1 MRPRFGPGAREVIG
15 SAVAEARLRGD
26 RRIGTE
32 HLLLGV
38 LRHPDTAAARALA
51 VDLADARAAL
61 GALDREALAVLGID
75 VSPGLPAPAGGPCLA
90 PGDPWGSP
98 DEEPAAGRLF
108 GGHRAPP
115 SPEQV
120 ARLRAALSSGARA
133 VLAGS
138 IGAAPHDPAGRVTPE
153 LVLAALL
160 ERQPPDPAAALL
172 ARLGVDPAVARA
184 RLTAPHPRPPSG

>member
-1 MRPRFGPGAREVIG
+1 MQPRFGPGAREVIG

-38 LRHPDTAAARALA
+38 LRHPDTDAARALA
-51 VDLADARAAL
+51 VDLADARGAL
-61 GALDREALAVLGID
+61 AALDREALAVLGID
-75 VSPGLPAPAGGPCLA
+75 VSPELAIPTGGPCLA
-90 PGDPWGSP
+90 PGDPWEPPAPG
-98 DEEPAAGRLF
+98 PAADGQLF
-108 GGHRAPP
+108 GVHQHPP

-133 VLAGS
+133 VLSRS
-138 IGAAPHDPAGRVTPE
+138 ISAAPPGRVTPE

-172 ARLGVDPAVARA
+172 TQLGVDREAARA
-184 RLTAPHPRPPSG
+184 RLTPPRPRPPTR